1 MQTKHKFLL
10 SFYVIIFCSL
20 VIIATFPDELRPT
33 ERTIEL
39 NSVVSANKILLFNQ
53 ISDVEK
59 YPMVLPDTFISV
71 DILDK
76 TNNSIKT
83 LETAKEMGIEQTL
96 QIQHDL
102 IPTDSHEITILNGDA
117 KGTKIIIW
125 FYEIDENTTRI
136 SAKLDLHLEGL
147 LIPFG
152 LLPESNF
159 QHAFDTI
166 LDRFVEYVNINY
178 DLQ

>member
-1 MQTKHKFLL
+1 MT
-10 SFYVIIFCSL
+10 
-20 VIIATFPDELRPT
+20 TFPDELRPT
-33 ERTIEL
+33 QRTIEL
-39 NSVVSANKILLFNQ
+39 STVVSANKILLFNQ

-59 YPMVLPDTFISV
+59 YPIVFPDTFISV
-71 DILDK
+71 EILDK
-76 TNNSIKT
+76 NNNSIKT
-83 LETAKEMGIEQTL
+83 LETAREIGIEQIL

-159 QHAFDTI
+159 QHAFDTMI
-166 LDRFVEYVNINY
+166 NRFAEYVNVNY
-178 DLQ
+178 DLK

>member
-1 MQTKHKFLL
+1 MT
-10 SFYVIIFCSL
+10 
-20 VIIATFPDELRPT
+20 TFPDELRPA

-39 NSVVSANKILLFNQ
+39 STVVSANKILLFNQ

-59 YPMVLPDTFISV
+59 YPIVFPDTFISV
-71 DILDK
+71 EILDK
-76 TNNSIKT
+76 NNNSIKT
-83 LETAKEMGIEQTL
+83 LETAKEIGIEQTL

-102 IPTDSHEITILNGDA
+102 IPTDSHEITILSGDA

-152 LLPESNF
+152 LLSDNNF
-159 QHAFDTI
+159 QHAFDTMI
-166 LDRFVEYVNINY
+166 NRFVEYVNVNY
-178 DLQ
+178 DLK

>member
-1 MQTKHKFLL
+1 MT
-10 SFYVIIFCSL
+10 
-20 VIIATFPDELRPT
+20 TFPDELRPT
-33 ERTIEL
+33 QRTIEL
-39 NSVVSANKILLFNQ
+39 STVVSANKILLFNQ

-59 YPMVLPDTFISV
+59 YSIVFPDTFISV
-71 DILDK
+71 EILDK
-76 TNNSIKT
+76 NNNSIKT
-83 LETAKEMGIEQTL
+83 LETAKEIGIEQTL

-152 LLPESNF
+152 LLSDNNF
-159 QHAFDTI
+159 QHAFDTMI
-166 LDRFVEYVNINY
+166 NRFAEYVNVNY
-178 DLQ
+178 DLK

>member
-1 MQTKHKFLL
+1 MT
-10 SFYVIIFCSL
+10 
-20 VIIATFPDELRPT
+20 TFPDELRPT
-33 ERTIEL
+33 QRTIEL
-39 NSVVSANKILLFNQ
+39 STVVSANKILLFNQ

-59 YPMVLPDTFISV
+59 YPIVFPDTFISV
-71 DILDK
+71 EILDK
-76 TNNSIKT
+76 NNNSIKT
-83 LETAKEMGIEQTL
+83 LETAKEIGIKQTL

-159 QHAFDTI
+159 QHAFDTMI
-166 LDRFVEYVNINY
+166 NRFAEYVNVNY
-178 DLQ
+178 DLK